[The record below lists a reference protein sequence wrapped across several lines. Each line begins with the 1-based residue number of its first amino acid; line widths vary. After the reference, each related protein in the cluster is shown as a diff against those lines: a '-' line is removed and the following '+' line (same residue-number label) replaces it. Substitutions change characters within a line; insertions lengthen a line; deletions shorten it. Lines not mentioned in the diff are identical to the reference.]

1 MLKRAL
7 TTTALNAIGISIG
20 WLAVVLSLFG
30 LLSVRECLH
39 YYCWTRNGGQ
49 TGDQTSHQTRDQS
62 FVLFSIQRC
71 TLSNITN
78 EGCTLSN
85 ITNEGLFFPMKMN
98 YTCIDQ
104 NLANLS
110 HIDLQTF
117 NPYFFKVSL

>member
-49 TGDQTSHQTRDQS
+49 TGDQTSHQTRDQF
-62 FVLFSIQRC
+62 FVLRSIQR
-71 TLSNITN
+71 
-78 EGCTLSN
+78 CTLSN

-98 YTCIDQ
+98 YTYIDQ

-117 NPYFFKVSL
+117 NPYFLKFLFEIARLGQG

>member
-62 FVLFSIQRC
+62 FVLRSIQRC

-78 EGCTLSN
+78 EG
-85 ITNEGLFFPMKMN
+85 LFIPMKMN
-98 YTCIDQ
+98 YTYIYQ

-117 NPYFFKVSL
+117 STYFFKVSL